1 MKAVVL
7 VPALNPDDRLTKLVD
22 GLFSVGLT
30 DIILVDDG
38 SKPQCKPLFAALE
51 QRGCLLATHAVN
63 LGKGR
68 ALKTGMNL
76 FLNAFPGE
84 AGLVTADAD
93 GQHSVED
100 IQKVCRALTEHPDA
114 LILGAR
120 DFSQKDVPFKSR
132 FGNKITRTL
141 FGYLSG
147 IKLADTQTGL
157 RGIPG
162 SAMPWM
168 MQLKGERFEYEM
180 NMLIECKKHE
190 VDMLEVPIETIYIDE
205 NSSSHFNPL
214 LDAVRIYAL
223 LGKFA
228 FASISSSVL
237 DLLIFALMTKLILPA
252 TFTESIAVATV
263 VARVFSSL
271 FNYTMNRHVVFQ
283 SGGKGTIVR
292 YYILAAFQMT
302 CSLLLVRAL
311 TPALG
316 WDEVLVK
323 FLVDFVLFLLS
334 FKIQQA
340 WVFRRGKRERRSQ
353 AA

>member
-1 MKAVVL
+1 MKAVIL
-7 VPALNPDDRLTKLVD
+7 IPALNPDDRLATLVD

-30 DIILVDDG
+30 DVILVDDG
-38 SKPQCKPLFAALE
+38 SKPECKPLFQTL
-51 QRGCLLATHAVN
+51 QQKGCLLATHAVN

-100 IQKVCRALTEHPDA
+100 IQKICRALTAHPDA

-120 DFSQKDVPFKSR
+120 DFSQENVPFKSR

-147 IKLADTQTGL
+147 IRLADTQTGL
-157 RGIPG
+157 RGIPA

-180 NMLIECKKHE
+180 NMLIECKKHD
-190 VDMLEVPIETIYIDE
+190 VDMLEVPIQTIYIDE
-205 NSSSHFNPL
+205 NASSHFNPL

-237 DLLIFALMTKLILPA
+237 DLVIFALMTKLILPA
-252 TFTESIAVATV
+252 TFSESIAVATV

-271 FNYTMNRHVVFQ
+271 FNYTVNRHVVFQ
-283 SGGKGTIVR
+283 AGGKGTIVR
-292 YYILAAFQMT
+292 YYVLAVVQMA
-302 CSLLLVRAL
+302 CSLLLVRTL
-311 TPALG
+311 TPILH

-340 WVFRRGKRERRSQ
+340 WVFRRSKQERV
-353 AA
+353 A